1 MNFNKNDLMD
11 AVNSRFFESFC
22 CTLDVADHVPERY
35 LVEVEGYIFK
45 NMRKAWKK
53 IDRED
58 KRYQKELKRK
68 ERHAQ
73 TQEPDQQQE
82 QKEHHDQ
89 TQTQ

>member
-1 MNFNKNDLMD
+1 MNFNKNELMD

-22 CTLDVADHVPERY
+22 CTLDVADYVSDRY
-35 LVEVEGYIFK
+35 LAKVEQYIFK

-58 KRYQKELKRK
+58 KRYQRELKRK
-68 ERHAQ
+68 E
-73 TQEPDQQQE
+73 
-82 QKEHHDQ
+82 KHDQ